1 MATKVGKVVSIVLAV
16 IASLVLVLVGVA
28 ALALWLQGRGKTMPQ
43 DVRERAQATMDR
55 CSPDYPIKVARVSKH
70 EFIGKTWYEFELRAE
85 EDRSLK
91 HTTSEASLESF
102 GGYRCLKFERVE
114 LKVQRDGASGA
125 PAAARRLPEEVDA
138 HFHHVSFREDAQH
151 PSPEPDFSSAAPY
164 PYSDKVKLTLDRR
177 TQNLGSDEA
186 LMIVEAVEAA
196 RADGATVTFLSYHM
210 SGPTGNEQADWFDID
225 QSALASPTLQQDM
238 ERAKEGDPVP
248 GIEYKRYGA

>member
-1 MATKVGKVVSIVLAV
+1 MASVM
-16 IASLVLVLVGVA
+16 SLLVGLMV
-28 ALALWLQGRGKTMPQ
+28 LIVGVLWLDGRGETMPKE
-43 DVRERAQATMDR
+43 VREQAQVTVDR
-55 CSPDYPIKVARVSKH
+55 CSPDYPIRVSRVSEH

-91 HTTSEASLESF
+91 HTTSEATLESF
-102 GGYRCLKFERVE
+102 GGYGCLKFERVE
-114 LKVQRDGASGA
+114 LKVQRDGARGT

-138 HFHHVSFREDAQH
+138 RFHHASFHEDAQH
-151 PSPEPDFSSAAPY
+151 PSPEPDFSNAEPY

-186 LMIVEAVEAA
+186 LMIMGAVEAA

-238 ERAKEGDPVP
+238 ERAKEGAPVP